1 MCLYETFEESKKQDL
16 TPKVIN
22 QAPTKDK
29 SNSCRSYGQE
39 GFRFL
44 SVSYFVRILSKF
56 QEVRG
61 FR

>member
-1 MCLYETFEESKKQDL
+1 MRLYEIFETGKKQKARPDPQ
-16 TPKVIN
+16 TM
-22 QAPTKDK
+22 KDK

-39 GFRFL
+39 GFCFL

-56 QEVRG
+56 QAVRG